1 MRIQLGLNIEG
12 LIVGR
17 VKTFDSND
25 WWKNYTRYSRKIK
38 QEKKAVE
45 SSHKESNYK
54 YAWYYKVECQCF
66 FELFY
71 VDISQFH
78 IFD

>member
-1 MRIQLGLNIEG
+1 MRIQLGLKIEG

-17 VKTFDSND
+17 VKTFDSNE
-25 WWKNYTRYSRKIK
+25 WWKKLHSILKKDETG
-38 QEKKAVE
+38 KKAVE

-54 YAWYYKVECQCF
+54 YAWYYKVECQWF